1 MAHTGGRIKSGVSS
15 SKKYSGSGRGR
26 VSTGSSGGRVK
37 YSGSGRGRTS
47 SSGSTKYRGTGG
59 TSSRKYR
66 GSGWIPKNSPMA
78 NAAPPGL
85 PPAPQGGLRAA
96 AFGGG
101 GSGGGG
107 GGSRGYGGGGGGDD
121 GGQAAYN
128 DFLAKL
134 AALRQQAEQRL
145 VSERDRRFGDI
156 GQLRHDSIRAI
167 DTDASNT
174 VNSVRGVYRDA
185 DRQGR
190 QYDAQLAGLGRDIAG
205 GLSAYANP
213 IAADLAA
220 QGIRVTP
227 GGLTAADAQYARALA
242 AAQGTLSGR
251 FNQVNAGAGADSV
264 AGVLQTRQ
272 AGRGTA
278 MNEAAAAR
286 NQVNN
291 EYLQQ
296 LLALQQMGLS
306 GST

>member
-1 MAHTGGRIKSGVSS
+1 MPNLWKKAGFRAPKTGWKKPPKTKPSNLWNETFKPNQVSDAS
-15 SKKYSGSGRGR
+15 RRQAMGGQSYS
-26 VSTGSSGGRVK
+26 
-37 YSGSGRGRTS
+37 
-47 SSGSTKYRGTGG
+47 
-59 TSSRKYR
+59 
-66 GSGWIPKNSPMA
+66 
-78 NAAPPGL
+78 
-85 PPAPQGGLRAA
+85 QGGGGGMRAE

-107 GGSRGYGGGGGGDD
+107 GRRSYGSGSGGGD

-128 DFLAKL
+128 DFLARL

-145 VSERDRRFGDI
+145 VGERDRQFGDI
-156 GQLRHDSIRAI
+156 GQLRHNSIRAI

-174 VNSVRGVYRDA
+174 VNSVRGAYRDA

-190 QYDAQLAGLGRDIAG
+190 QYDAQLAGLGRDIAS

-286 NQVNN
+286 SQVNN

>member
-1 MAHTGGRIKSGVSS
+1 MPNLWKKAGFRAPKTGWKKPPKTKPSNLWNETFKPNQVSDAS
-15 SKKYSGSGRGR
+15 RRQAMGGQSYS
-26 VSTGSSGGRVK
+26 
-37 YSGSGRGRTS
+37 
-47 SSGSTKYRGTGG
+47 
-59 TSSRKYR
+59 
-66 GSGWIPKNSPMA
+66 
-78 NAAPPGL
+78 
-85 PPAPQGGLRAA
+85 QGGGGGGMRAE

-107 GGSRGYGGGGGGDD
+107 GGRRSSSSSGGSGGD

-128 DFLAKL
+128 DFLARL

-145 VSERDRRFGDI
+145 VGERDRQFGDI
-156 GQLRHDSIRAI
+156 GQLRHDSIRGI

-190 QYDAQLAGLGRDIAG
+190 QYDAQLAGLGRDIAS

-286 NQVNN
+286 SQVNN